1 MDNRKGNQVI
11 KHTDNIADLSA
22 ALVAASAELVSVNK
36 SREAAIPTKS
46 GGSYAYRYAALED
59 VLDTVRPVLAKHG
72 LTVTQT
78 ASNQNADFLTISTAI
93 LHRSGQYIV
102 FDSLALPN
110 GRTAQEIGSAITYG
124 RRYHLLACLNL
135 AASDDDDGAAAA
147 PRPQIKIAGN
157 VDHNRDDDNPRPSG
171 QYSPRPMSAKQ
182 HAYLGDLIAK
192 NKLDAVIPEAMSA
205 GEAKE
210 AIDYI
215 LKHRALPAGFGIDV
229 ADDYEDEEPF

>member
-1 MDNRKGNQVI
+1 MI

-46 GGSYAYRYAALED
+46 GGAYSYRYAALED

-157 VDHNRDDDNPRPSG
+157 VDANRDEPRDDQRGPSTYG
-171 QYSPRPMSAKQ
+171 PRPMSAKQ
-182 HAYLGDLIAK
+182 HAYLGDLIRK
-192 NKLDAVIPEAMSA
+192 HKLDAVIPEAMSA

-215 LKHRALPAGFGIDV
+215 LNNRALPPGFGIDV

>member
-1 MDNRKGNQVI
+1 MIR
-11 KHTDNIADLSA
+11 HTDTIADLSA
-22 ALVAASAELVSVNK
+22 ALVAASAELQGVSK
-36 SREAAIPTKS
+36 GREASIPTKS

-72 LTVTQT
+72 LTITQT
-78 ASNQNADFLTISTAI
+78 ASNQSADYLTISTAI

-102 FDSLALPN
+102 FEPLALPN

-124 RRYHLLACLNL
+124 RRYHLLACLGL

-147 PRPQIKIAGN
+147 PRPQIKVARDM
-157 VDHNRDDDNPRPSG
+157 DHNRDDDNPRPSG
-171 QYSPRPMSAKQ
+171 QFAPRPMSAKQ
-182 HAYLGDLIAK
+182 HAYLGDLIHK
-192 NKLDAVIPEAMSA
+192 HKLDAVIPPNLSA
-205 GEAKE
+205 GDAKE

-215 LKHRALPAGFGIDV
+215 LKHRTLPAGFGIDV

>member
-1 MDNRKGNQVI
+1 MIR
-11 KHTDNIADLSA
+11 HTDTIADLAA
-22 ALVAASAELVSVNK
+22 ALVAASAELTGVNK
-36 SREAAIPTKS
+36 TREASIPTKS

-72 LTVTQT
+72 LTITQT
-78 ASNQNADFLTISTAI
+78 AHNQNSDYLKISTSI

-102 FDSLALPN
+102 FEPLELPN

-124 RRYHLLACLNL
+124 RRYHLLACLGL

-147 PRPQIKIAGN
+147 PRVAIARNIDEGREPYERTN
-157 VDHNRDDDNPRPSG
+157 YNG
-171 QYSPRPMSAKQ
+171 PRPMSAKQ
-182 HAYLGDLIAK
+182 HSYLGDLIMK
-192 NKLDAVIPEAMSA
+192 HKLDAAIPANLTA

>member
-1 MDNRKGNQVI
+1 MI

-72 LTVTQT
+72 LTITQT

-147 PRPQIKIAGN
+147 PRPQIKIARDM
-157 VDHNRDDDNPRPSG
+157 DHNRDEPRDERPAFKPQPG
-171 QYSPRPMSAKQ
+171 RAASPKQ
-182 HAYLGDLIAK
+182 LEWIGDLITK
-192 NKLDAVIPEAMSA
+192 HRFDALIPADLSFDEAS
-205 GEAKE
+205 E
-210 AIDYI
+210 AIDLLKKKI
-215 LKHRALPAGFGIDV
+215 LPPRFTMDV
-229 ADDYEDEEPF
+229 AADYEDEEPF

>member
-1 MDNRKGNQVI
+1 MI

-72 LTVTQT
+72 LTITQT

-135 AASDDDDGAAAA
+135 AASDDDDGATAA

-157 VDHNRDDDNPRPSG
+157 VDANRDDDYRRGPSSDGPRLL
-171 QYSPRPMSAKQ
+171 SAKQ
-182 HAYLGDLIAK
+182 HAYLGDLIRK
-192 NKLDAVIPEAMSA
+192 NHLDAVIPNNLTAA
-205 GEAKE
+205 DAKD

-215 LKHRALPAGFGIDV
+215 LKHKTLPPGFGIDV
-229 ADDYEDEEPF
+229 ADDYDQEEPF